1 MSSDVSLDALQE
13 KSNVEVWK
21 WWKWALIALVEDA
34 VRIFSRE
41 ANFSFVSQLEP
52 SGTNGPIP

>member
-21 WWKWALIALVEDA
+21 WWKWALIALVEDFLMPCEFFRA
-34 VRIFSRE
+34 SEF
-41 ANFSFVSQLEP
+41 FVCLST
-52 SGTNGPIP
+52 GTIRN